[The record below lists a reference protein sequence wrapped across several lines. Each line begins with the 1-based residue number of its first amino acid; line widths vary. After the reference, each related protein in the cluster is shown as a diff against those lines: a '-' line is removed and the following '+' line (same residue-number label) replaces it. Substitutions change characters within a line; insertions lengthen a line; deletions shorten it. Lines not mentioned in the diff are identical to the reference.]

1 MNKNVMHH
9 YLKKKLLKM
18 GSHSIPLTI
27 FCMENDMKKDVI
39 IHSYK

>member
-9 YLKKKLLKM
+9 YFKKMLKM
-18 GSHSIPLTI
+18 GSHSIPLII
-27 FCMENDMKKDVI
+27 FCMENDMKKDFI